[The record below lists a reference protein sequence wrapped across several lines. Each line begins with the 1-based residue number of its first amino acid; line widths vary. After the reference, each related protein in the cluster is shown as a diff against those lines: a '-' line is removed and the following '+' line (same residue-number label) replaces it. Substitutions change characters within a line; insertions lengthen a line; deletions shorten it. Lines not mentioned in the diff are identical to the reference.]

1 MLKQVLEDKEKEIKT
16 VKDQLRQAKEEVVR
30 EYRDSDAFLT
40 ELSGSYANSFDNC
53 FRLVKASFLDLD
65 LSHVSINAQAQ
76 TPAQLV
82 HSESTDELFADD
94 APIDDPNGDGVIAP
108 LKGQVE
114 VEGEEARPLNR
125 D

>member
-1 MLKQVLEDKEKEIKT
+1 M
-16 VKDQLRQAKEEVVR
+16 VR
-30 EYRDSDAFLT
+30 EYRNSDAFLA
-40 ELSGSYANSFDNC
+40 ELSGSYADGFDNC
-53 FRLVKASFLDLD
+53 FRQVKASFLDLD

-82 HSESTDELFADD
+82 HFESTDELFAND
-94 APIDDPNGDGVIAP
+94 APIDFPNGDGAIAP

-114 VEGEEARPLNR
+114 VEGEEACPLNR

>member
-30 EYRDSDAFLT
+30 EYHDSDAFLA

-53 FRLVKASFLDLD
+53 FRQVKASFLNLD

-94 APIDDPNGDGVIAP
+94 APIDNHNGDGVIAP